1 MPNKGQILV
10 DKYTGDSIEFIET
23 AADTG
28 GDRVTLKVHL
38 KSQGKTV
45 DDHIHLIQTESFKV
59 LHGKMTYFLNG
70 KEMHLTKG
78 QHVTLP
84 KDVPHNHYNTHPQ
97 PVEYLQTIRPAMDI
111 DLFIENLFGLINDG
125 KVRNGNMKF
134 LQAMVT
140 LKYLDSPSLL
150 ANLPRSLQRGLAA
163 VLAPLARLLGYRAI
177 YKKYTGVEK

>member
-1 MPNKGQILV
+1 MPKKGQVLL
-10 DKYTGDSIEFIET
+10 DRFTGDSIEFIET

-28 GDRVTLKVHL
+28 GDHVTLKVHL
-38 KSQGKTV
+38 KSIGKTV
-45 DDHIHLIQTESFKV
+45 DDHIHLLQSESFKV
-59 LHGKMTYFLNG
+59 LEGKMTYFLDG

-78 QHVTLP
+78 QEITLP
-84 KDVPHNHYNTHPQ
+84 RDVPHNHYNTHPQ
-97 PVEYLQTIRPAMDI
+97 PVKYIQTISPAMDI

-125 KVRNGNMKF
+125 KVKKGNLQF

-150 ANLPRSLQRGLAA
+150 ANLPRGLQRGLAT
-163 VLAPLARLLGYRAI
+163 VLAPLARFLGYRAI